1 MRFHG
6 NRRISANGAVII
18 KPQQV
23 TVIIDFKTKVKY
35 SKLLNQNPLKI
46 NSFNSS
52 FQLDFLVPK
61 INYQQVNMH
70 AALK

>member
-18 KPQQV
+18 KPLQV

-35 SKLLNQNPLKI
+35 SRVTQSKPPKNQ
-46 NSFNSS
+46 
-52 FQLDFLVPK
+52 
-61 INYQQVNMH
+61 
-70 AALK
+70 